1 MTALAL
7 WLNVV
12 WIGKAV
18 PAISVQTT
26 RCRPLQ
32 TSSSYAQGMSVI
44 QQTDP
49 MMRSHAVTTDSHVNT
64 TVVLSRKCQQ
74 TTKEDCCVLVP
85 SATMQMHLLVARTEV
100 LAVFIIVQQRQ

>member
-18 PAISVQTT
+18 PAISVQST
-26 RCRPLQ
+26 RCGKALQ
-32 TSSSYAQGMSVI
+32 NYAQGMSVI

-49 MMRSHAVTTDSHVNT
+49 MTRSHAVTTDRHVNT
-64 TVVLSRKCQQ
+64 TVVLNIKCQQ
-74 TTKEDCCVLVP
+74 TTQEDCCVLVP
-85 SATMQMHLLVARTEV
+85 PATM
-100 LAVFIIVQQRQ
+100 

>member
-18 PAISVQTT
+18 PAISVQIT
-26 RCRPLQ
+26 RCGKE
-32 TSSSYAQGMSVI
+32 TCSSYAQGMSVT

-64 TVVLSRKCQQ
+64 TGVLSRKCQQ